1 VIREKVVELMAKQL
15 KVDPSTVT
23 DESRMVE
30 DLGADS
36 ANLMI
41 MMMDLE
47 DAFDIQVEDSAIVTL
62 KTVGDV
68 VAYIENAQE

>member
-15 KVDPSTVT
+15 KVDPATVT

>member
-1 VIREKVVELMAKQL
+1 MIREKVVEMIVKQL
-15 KVDPSTVT
+15 KLDPAKVT
-23 DESRMVE
+23 DEARVVE

-47 DAFDIQVEDSAIVTL
+47 DAFDIQVEDSAIITL
-62 KTVGDV
+62 KTVGDI
-68 VAYIENAQE
+68 VAYIENAQN

>member
-1 VIREKVVELMAKQL
+1 MIREKVVEMIAKQL
-15 KVDPSTVT
+15 KLDPAKVVDEARV
-23 DESRMVE
+23 VE

-47 DAFDIQVEDSAIVTL
+47 DAFDIQVEDSAIITL
-62 KTVGDV
+62 KTVGDI
-68 VAYIENAQE
+68 VAYIENAQN

>member
-1 VIREKVVELMAKQL
+1 MIREKVVEMIAKQL
-15 KVDPSTVT
+15 KLDPAKVT
-23 DESRMVE
+23 DEARVVE

-47 DAFDIQVEDSAIVTL
+47 DAFDIQVEDSAIITL
-62 KTVGDV
+62 KTVGDI
-68 VAYIENAQE
+68 VAYIENAQN

>member
-1 VIREKVVELMAKQL
+1 MIREKVVELMAKQL